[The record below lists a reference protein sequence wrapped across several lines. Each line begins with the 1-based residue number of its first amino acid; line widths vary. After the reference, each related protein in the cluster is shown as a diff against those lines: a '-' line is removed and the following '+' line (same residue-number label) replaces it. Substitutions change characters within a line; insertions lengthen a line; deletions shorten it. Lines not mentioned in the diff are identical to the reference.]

1 MLLTLFIGDN
11 YKNNDIARCDILF
24 SRILFGISYF
34 YPGCSK
40 AIHTLVKTFIL

>member
-1 MLLTLFIGDN
+1 MFIGDN
-11 YKNNDIARCDILF
+11 SKNNDITLCDILF
-24 SRILFGISYF
+24 SRISFGISYF